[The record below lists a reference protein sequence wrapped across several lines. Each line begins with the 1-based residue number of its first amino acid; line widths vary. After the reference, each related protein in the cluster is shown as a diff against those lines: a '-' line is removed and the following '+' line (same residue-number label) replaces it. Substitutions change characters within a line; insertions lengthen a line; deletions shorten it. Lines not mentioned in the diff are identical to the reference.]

1 MAQKSFT
8 LYKLIVLYM
17 LNRVSFPLTNAQISD
32 FILEKEYTGFL
43 TLQQAIAELSEAELI
58 QASTRGNRTYL
69 TITEEGRQT
78 LTYFGSRIHP
88 DIRKEADQYLQAHK
102 LELRRE
108 VSVQAS
114 YRKSS
119 EGEFTA
125 EMTAAENGSTLVSIC
140 LTVPLEDMAADI
152 CQHWQEK
159 NQEIYQYLTDML
171 F

>member
-125 EMTAAENGSTLVSIC
+125 EMTAAENGSTLVSIR